1 MLQSPFY
8 ATFNDYEELRAVN
21 QQDTHYF
28 GTLEYDSYED
38 VDNLI
43 NTRVEFLCFS

>member
-43 NTRVEFLCFS
+43 NTCVEFLCFS